1 MNWTG
6 LAAQVWDPS
15 GGDEPQADFPYIK
28 RLIEENPGTALDVGC
43 GTGRL
48 MLRYLKDGLDIEGID
63 TSADMLA
70 LVREKAAAQGLAEP
84 TLYEGYMQNLDL
96 PRKYQ
101 VIYVPCGTFC
111 LVTDRAQ
118 ALETLRRFYEHLN
131 PGGLL
136 VFNLFWPFA
145 ERAPLSSPQLPKD
158 TDWIPLWH
166 HDLPDGSGT
175 VYQALK
181 LVGVERVEQLLIAK
195 RRYQLF
201 KDEQMVKEEIF
212 DANERWYYKYE
223 VVLML
228 EKFGFHDIQVKSNWT
243 DEDFAE
249 QHDSI
254 VFIARK

>member
-6 LAAQVWDPS
+6 LAARVWDPS
-15 GGDEPQADFPYIK
+15 GGDEPQADYPYIK
-28 RLIEENPGTALDVGC
+28 RLIEQNPGTALDVGC

-48 MLRYLKDGLDIEGID
+48 MLRYLKEGLDVEGID

-70 LVREKAAAQGLAEP
+70 QVREKAAAQGIAQP
-84 TLYEGYMQNLDL
+84 TLYEGYMQNLNL

-101 VIYVPCGTFC
+101 AIYVPCGTFC

-118 ALETLRRFYEHLN
+118 ALDTLRRFYEHLN
-131 PGGLL
+131 PGGVLI
-136 VFNLFWPFA
+136 FNLFWPFGKGEA
-145 ERAPLSSPQLPKD
+145 LSDERLAKD
-158 TDWIPLWH
+158 DSWNPMW
-166 HDLPDGSGT
+166 DNELPDGGGT
-175 VYQALK
+175 VSQSMR
-181 LVGVERVEQLLIAK
+181 LVRLDRVEQLMTAQ

-201 KDEQMVKEEIF
+201 KDGKLIQEEIF
-212 DANERWYYKYE
+212 DSSERWYYKHE

-228 EKFGFHDIQVKSNWT
+228 EKFGFHDIQVKGNWT

-249 QHDSI
+249 PHDSI

>member
-6 LAAQVWDPS
+6 LAARIWDPS
-15 GGDEPQADFPYIK
+15 GGDNPQQDYSYIK
-28 RLIEENPGTALDVGC
+28 KLLEQNPGTALEVGC

-48 MLRYLKDGLDIEGID
+48 LVRYLKDGLDVEGMD

-70 LVREKAAAQGLAEP
+70 ILREKATAQGLKQP
-84 TLYEGYMQNLDL
+84 MLYEGYMQEFDL
-96 PRKYQ
+96 SRKYQ

-118 ALETLRRFYEHLN
+118 ALDTLRRFYEHLN

-145 ERAPLSSPQLPKD
+145 ERAPLSTTQLPKD
-158 TDWIPLWH
+158 EDWIPLWH
-166 HDLPDGSGT
+166 HDLPDGSGS

-181 LVGVERVEQLLIAK
+181 LVGVDRVEQLLIAK

-201 KDEQMVKEEIF
+201 KDGEFIREEVF
-212 DANERWYYKYE
+212 DSNERLYFKYE
-223 VVLML
+223 VIIML
-228 EKFGFHDIQVKSNWT
+228 EKFGFRDIHVKGNWT
-243 DEDFAE
+243 DDDFAE
-249 QHDSI
+249 PHHS
-254 VFIARK
+254 VVYMARM